1 MHSSKTPNPY
11 DMSNSFYLYFW
22 HIVGDDDVEV
32 VLSILKSSHML
43 KKEKLADFRF
53 VSICNVIN

>member
-11 DMSNSFYLYFW
+11 DMSNLFYLNFW
-22 HIVGDDDVEV
+22 HVVGDDDVEV